1 MSEGLWGVVI
11 GATATL
17 AAVILQHRLQQGRA
31 EKVAK
36 KRRDILKKMLENPPK
51 DAEWRSIE
59 KLSQVVGATREETTH
74 LLIEIGAR
82 GSESANDVWAL
93 EADQPL
99 RSDR

>member
-11 GATATL
+11 GAAATL
-17 AAVILQHRLQQGRA
+17 AAVFLQHKLQQGRV

-51 DAEWRSIE
+51 DSEWRSIE
-59 KLSQVVGATREETTH
+59 KLSQVVGATRDETTH

-82 GSESANDVWAL
+82 GSESDRDVWAL
-93 EADQPL
+93 EKDKPL
-99 RSDR
+99 RSGK